1 MKTISAK
8 ILSVILAITLMVCAL
23 PLQTLVFAEETPP
36 DVIIANE
43 EEGVVLDET
52 SLSQE
57 YVKDGKYSF
66 KAIPH
71 STDRFFCSQYHLRRN
86 KHFEAVDISGI
97 VGEKGSAT
105 YQGALRFWVYVE
117 DIATLADMRD
127 ASYRAVDRTYVRIGT
142 TTGSVP
148 GANQNEVAYASWN
161 KWIVNQ
167 VKRTGWNEVILKFS
181 DATFHNSKS
190 FDPNKI
196 DYICFTATGATLKYM
211 WIDNIRVSADTE
223 YTPEPDDVVLID
235 DETCAADAN
244 GVALLSV
251 SNEQAKVGS
260 KSLKSTTNNS
270 AIAYAGFWGGKA
282 FEPVIDI
289 SKVSSNG
296 SDGALRFWFY
306 IDDVALLDK
315 AKTKSSGAQ
324 VKIGSGNDP
333 DNNMIYWTSWIKQV
347 TKNGWNEVVLKF
359 NSSHKAGTPKLEEI
373 DTLYIKFP
381 DGTSNMTVYLDDI
394 RITSD
399 TSSTSCVE
407 LPIIC
412 AAANKTGNLAIAY
425 NKFTTDISKV
435 EDKYLKLSLY
445 VARTNDETAD
455 ISSLV
460 KDGQIELTSSGNSDA
475 NELAWGLGSLNLSPG
490 WNTVYLPFAKAAKIG
505 SFDDTSVNYFRIYN
519 LVSNTSI
526 QYTLRVRDVSVI
538 SHNSISEYALPVKS
552 TGTSLIE
559 KKFTSVDASNLKNPH
574 LQLSFYVAR
583 TDDESSIEGLAT
595 HYSGIEL
602 TSSGWCDNEEITWL
616 LKDYD
621 VQPGWNTVSLP
632 FLRAGKQGAQPFDI
646 TAIDYF
652 RIHTVGN
659 TETDKFKLEVKDVS
673 IVDVEFE
680 AGDVNK
686 DAYTN
691 SADLVL
697 LRQIL
702 LGSVS
707 KRFFDVNKDGIA
719 DVRDLVSLKK
729 KLAS

>member
-23 PLQTLVFAEETPP
+23 PLQTLVFAEETPS

-43 EEGVVLDET
+43 EESVVLDEA

-66 KAIPH
+66 KTIPL
-71 STDRFFCSQYHLRRN
+71 SPDGFFCSQYHWRTKKN
-86 KHFEAVDISGI
+86 FESADISGI
-97 VGEKGSAT
+97 VGEKGSSIN
-105 YQGALRFWVYVE
+105 QGALRFWVYVE
-117 DIATLADMRD
+117 DISAFADMRD
-127 ASYRAVDRTYVRIGT
+127 ASYRNNQKTFVKIGT
-142 TTGSVP
+142 VMGTPTGDPNRVFY
-148 GANQNEVAYASWN
+148 AQWTKWMNQ
-161 KWIVNQ
+161 I
-167 VKRTGWNEVILKFS
+167 KRTGWNEVVLKFAN
-181 DATFHNSKS
+181 ATFNNKPY
-190 FDPNKI
+190 FDPANI
-196 DYICFTATGATLKYM
+196 DYIVFSAGGTRQYM

-244 GVALLSV
+244 GVALISV

-333 DNNMIYWTSWIKQV
+333 DNNMIYWTSWINQV

-359 NSSHKAGTPKLEEI
+359 NSSHKAGIPKLEEI

-425 NKFTTDISKV
+425 NGFTTDISKV

-455 ISSLV
+455 ISALV
-460 KDGQIELTSSGNSDA
+460 KDGQIELTSSGSSDA

-490 WNTVYLPFAKAAKIG
+490 WNTVYLPFAKAVKRG

-519 LVSNTSI
+519 LVSDNTI

-538 SHNSISEYALPVKS
+538 SHDSISEYALPVKI
-552 TGTSLIE
+552 TGTNLIE
-559 KKFTSVDASNLKNPH
+559 KTFTSVDASNLKNPH

-602 TSSGWCDNEEITWL
+602 TSSGWCDNEEIAWS

-652 RIHTVGN
+652 RIYTVGN
-659 TETDKFKLEVKDVS
+659 TETDIFKLEVKDVS

-697 LRQIL
+697 LKQIL

-719 DVRDLVSLKK
+719 DIRDLIRLKK
-729 KLAS
+729 MLAS